1 MMKLFVSN
9 ISYDT
14 TEEQVREAIGEVDNI
29 VNFHRPN
36 DRETGKPRGFAFVT
50 LETQE
55 GGEKAMEVLNN
66 TKIDGRELRAN
77 EAEERRSGP
86 SERPS
91 WVSMKVPKQ
100 RPVDDRPIGSDGKR
114 VRYKS
119 I

>member
-14 TEEQVREAIGEVDNI
+14 TEDQVRDAIGEVDNI
-29 VNFHRPN
+29 INFHRPN

-66 TKIDGRELRAN
+66 TVIDGRELRAN
-77 EAEERRSGP
+77 EAEERSSHP
-86 SERPS
+86 SERTK
-91 WVSMKVPKQ
+91 WVSMKVKETK
-100 RPVDDRPIGSDGKR
+100 VDDRPIGADGKR